1 MGSSLQGVRVSSA
14 FNKNIVNI
22 SFTVSGLLSRSGF
35 AITPAWRMLCGN
47 TTE

>member
-1 MGSSLQGVRVSSA
+1 MGLSLQGVRVSSA

-22 SFTVSGLLSRSGF
+22 SFTISGLRSRSGF
-35 AITPAWRMLCGN
+35 AIASAWRMLCGN